1 MKEYNQAFGSRPKIP
16 RTPDVSSLGKPSDS
30 ASQGRNSQQS
40 LGKLSQHSQG
50 RSSLQSQGKT
60 SQSKVPRTPDSGK
73 RPTSRGSISGMP
85 PPQPQYSES
94 GPRPSSAGKSG
105 KNGQLYVSTSYN
117 LKKKYFFKD
126 YGKSVFWK
134 NEIIMCVKMFQQ
146 MDLKVAPVNL
156 ML

>member
-30 ASQGRNSQQS
+30 TSQGRNSQQS

-105 KNGQLYVSTSYN
+105 KKRASLCRHHKIFKIFS
-117 LKKKYFFKD
+117 FKD
-126 YGKSVFWK
+126 FGKSVFLE
-134 NEIIMCVKMFQQ
+134 NQIIMCVKMFQQ
-146 MDLKVAPVNL
+146 MDLKVAPVIL

>member
-1 MKEYNQAFGSRPKIP
+1 MNQAGWFFICIVQSQIMSLTNFFKYCYTHFLFLVEKVLILYFRVKEYNQAFGSRPKIP
-16 RTPDVSSLGKPSDS
+16 RTPDVSSLGKGSLPADS
-30 ASQGRNSQQS
+30 TSQGRNSQQS
-40 LGKLSQHSQG
+40 LGKLSQNSQG

-105 KNGQLYVSTSYN
+105 L
-117 LKKKYFFKD
+117 
-126 YGKSVFWK
+126 
-134 NEIIMCVKMFQQ
+134 
-146 MDLKVAPVNL
+146 
-156 ML
+156 

>member
-105 KNGQLYVSTSYN
+105 KNGQVYVDIKNFKAFYF
-117 LKKKYFFKD
+117 LKILENQYF
-126 YGKSVFWK
+126 GKNK
-134 NEIIMCVKMFQQ
+134 IIMCVKMFQQ
-146 MDLKVAPVNL
+146 MDLKVAPVIL